1 MIGVALAFYVTAR
14 KAKRANLKAQLI
26 PSTLTAVIAG
36 ITEPLEFTFIFAA
49 PVLWFVYSVIDG
61 LFQMITYI
69 VGVRVCATN
78 GILDFLVLNLP
89 AGIER
94 THWPVYIL
102 IGLIEIAVLFV
113 VFKFMIEKLNLKT
126 PGRED
131 DEETIDLQAN
141 AAAVKAEMKRRQ
153 GQGKAGDQE
162 KAEAIIAGLGGRG
175 NILTIDNCFSRLRVE
190 VRDISA
196 INEAA
201 LKETGAAGIVKKGT
215 NVQVVYGLGINK
227 IRTIVD
233 DALGNHQ

>member
-1 MIGVALAFYVTAR
+1 
-14 KAKRANLKAQLI
+14 
-26 PSTLTAVIAG
+26 
-36 ITEPLEFTFIFAA
+36 
-49 PVLWFVYSVIDG
+49 
-61 LFQMITYI
+61 
-69 VGVRVCATN
+69 
-78 GILDFLVLNLP
+78 
-89 AGIER
+89 
-94 THWPVYIL
+94 
-102 IGLIEIAVLFV
+102 
-113 VFKFMIEKLNLKT
+113 MIEKLNLKT

>member
-1 MIGVALAFYVTAR
+1 
-14 KAKRANLKAQLI
+14 
-26 PSTLTAVIAG
+26 
-36 ITEPLEFTFIFAA
+36 
-49 PVLWFVYSVIDG
+49 
-61 LFQMITYI
+61 
-69 VGVRVCATN
+69 
-78 GILDFLVLNLP
+78 
-89 AGIER
+89 
-94 THWPVYIL
+94 
-102 IGLIEIAVLFV
+102 
-113 VFKFMIEKLNLKT
+113 
-126 PGRED
+126 
-131 DEETIDLQAN
+131 
-141 AAAVKAEMKRRQ
+141 MKRRQ

-190 VRDISA
+190 VKDISA